1 MIALTK
7 LNGRNVIVNAELI
20 KMIEHT
26 PDTLITL
33 TTGETIVVDEA
44 YVRESID
51 DPYANVREGLASDM
65 ASYEGRL
72 SEQDYA
78 DFIAFL
84 KTLR

>member
-33 TTGETIVVDEA
+33 TTGDHLMVKEDVDEVVERA
-44 YVRESID
+44 IE
-51 DPYANVREGLASDM
+51 YARRIRGFQVV
-65 ASYEGRL
+65 
-72 SEQDYA
+72 
-78 DFIAFL
+78 
-84 KTLR
+84 